1 MSDDSEA
8 LRALLTK
15 VGEEMLRYAE
25 RLGDLDRLATFDLP
39 AERLPEEPVRLA
51 ELNRTWDLRARRDG
65 SSSRLASMVPGV
77 RDLTVQQT
85 SFNSLLVQI
94 LNGHL
99 DETRSLHSHLR
110 DVVAHLVR
118 LLQALEPM
126 VDARDRAASAL
137 AVARTELILEAF
149 DRRAESLARRV
160 DGLMAL
166 RDRLETVSEEVHA
179 VRTLLAAQA
188 PPPAVQAAAGKA
200 MDDAVYTAF
209 ENRFRGD
216 REDVRERL
224 SRYVEVFRAAA
235 PVADVGCGRG
245 EFLLLLT
252 EAGIEACG
260 VEGNANAVLECRGR
274 GLDVVHGDLVDFLRA
289 RSEAS
294 LGGIFGAHVAEHLPP
309 PVLAGLLSEAHRV
322 LRPGGLLVLE
332 TPNPRSV
339 LGLVEVYHRDP
350 THERALH
357 PETLRFLTA
366 AAGFLD
372 VRIEM
377 RTEVEASTRLRPV
390 PTDGLPDRTAAVLNE
405 NVERLNA
412 LLFGHLDY
420 ALVAS
425 R

>member
-1 MSDDSEA
+1 M
-8 LRALLTK
+8 
-15 VGEEMLRYAE
+15 
-25 RLGDLDRLATFDLP
+25 
-39 AERLPEEPVRLA
+39 
-51 ELNRTWDLRARRDG
+51 
-65 SSSRLASMVPGV
+65 
-77 RDLTVQQT
+77 
-85 SFNSLLVQI
+85 
-94 LNGHL
+94 
-99 DETRSLHSHLR
+99 
-110 DVVAHLVR
+110 
-118 LLQALEPM
+118 
-126 VDARDRAASAL
+126 
-137 AVARTELILEAF
+137 
-149 DRRAESLARRV
+149 
-160 DGLMAL
+160 
-166 RDRLETVSEEVHA
+166 
-179 VRTLLAAQA
+179 
-188 PPPAVQAAAGKA
+188 
-200 MDDAVYTAF
+200 
-209 ENRFRGD
+209 
-216 REDVRERL
+216 
-224 SRYVEVFRAAA
+224 
-235 PVADVGCGRG
+235 
-245 EFLLLLT
+245 
-252 EAGIEACG
+252 
-260 VEGNANAVLECRGR
+260 
-274 GLDVVHGDLVDFLRA
+274 
-289 RSEAS
+289 
-294 LGGIFGAHVAEHLPP
+294 AEHLPP